1 MTDDTMAAP
10 SDHTTA
16 SALGADAE
24 TTIVPSDPAA
34 ADALAWSQGDEP
46 ADAETHPWTRVLAMA
61 SGVLAIGAVAAVVVA
76 TNGRHAND
84 LHESALPVTVHA
96 TVAAPV
102 LSAPVVVTTV
112 TESPV
117 TVTVTPTPTTAPAT
131 TAAAVP
137 STTALRDGD
146 DDASM
151 PTTTYVAPA
160 PVPQM
165 NYSLQATTWF
175 LQGVRMH
182 GWTGSDALAIQLGRR
197 ICVITAT
204 DPAHMKGYEASRQ
217 LAAETGIPLA
227 QIKEPIQ
234 IDALMQFCPQY
245 LD

>member
-1 MTDDTMAAP
+1 MPIKKLTSAVDTMAGPCEDETTTLDTTMA
-10 SDHTTA
+10 DHSGLA
-16 SALGADAE
+16 WGADDDDDEQPQRRSWEDAG
-24 TTIVPSDPAA
+24 SAA
-34 ADALAWSQGDEP
+34 A
-46 ADAETHPWTRVLAMA
+46 VLLVGGVAAAVAVYVAIA
-61 SGVLAIGAVAAVVVA
+61 SSHHNDVQVSAPVTSAAAVV
-76 TNGRHAND
+76 
-84 LHESALPVTVHA
+84 P
-96 TVAAPV
+96 
-102 LSAPVVVTTV
+102 SAPVVVTTV

-245 LD
+245 LPANY